1 MTILRELDIAL
12 ERKQGLSFEQA
23 HHTDRSSLSTLG
35 MLHYPKQD
43 SISVGVGHNKH
54 TDLGTLTFLLCR
66 QWGLE
71 VLSPDGSGWKSVEPK
86 ANYAVINVGDTLR
99 FLSDNRLRSAIHRVI
114 PTEHLQHESRYTIAY
129 FLRSEND
136 VVFKDSLGRIVSAEQ
151 WHHEKFNVF
160 RESHELQESRP
171 IATGGMERADILIK

>member
-1 MTILRELDIAL
+1 
-12 ERKQGLSFEQA
+12 
-23 HHTDRSSLSTLG
+23 

-54 TDLGTLTFLLCR
+54 TDLGTLTFLLCQ

-71 VLSPDGSGWKSVEPK
+71 VLSPDGSGWKSVAPK

-114 PTEHLQHESRYTIAY
+114 PTENLQRESRYTIAY

-136 VVFKDSLGRIVSAEQ
+136 VVFKDSLGRVVSAEQ
-151 WHHEKFNVF
+151 WHNEKFNVF

-171 IATGGMERADILIK
+171 IATGGMERTEIRIK